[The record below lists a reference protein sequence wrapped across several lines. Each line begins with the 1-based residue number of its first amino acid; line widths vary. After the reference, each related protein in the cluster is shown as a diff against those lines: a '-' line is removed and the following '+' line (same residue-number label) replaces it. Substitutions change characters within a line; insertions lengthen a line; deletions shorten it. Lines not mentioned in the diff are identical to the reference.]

1 MDNKRFGCKIKFLEH
16 GLEKHKHNKFLPRE
30 TIIKTHSTLLNSPR
44 PTNYILTSNDFY
56 CRKNKY
62 PKKRPYR

>member
-30 TIIKTHSTLLNSPR
+30 TIIKTHSTLLNR
-44 PTNYILTSNDFY
+44 QKELEVFKEIDGIEL
-56 CRKNKY
+56 
-62 PKKRPYR
+62 